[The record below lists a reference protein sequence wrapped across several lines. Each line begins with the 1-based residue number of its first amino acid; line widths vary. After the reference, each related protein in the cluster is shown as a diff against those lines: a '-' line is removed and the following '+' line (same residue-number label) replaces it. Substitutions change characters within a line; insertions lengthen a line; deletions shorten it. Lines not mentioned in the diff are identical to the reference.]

1 MLKNGDFEEGP
12 YIFPNTPWGVLVPPM
27 DEDDCS
33 PLSPW
38 MILSSSKSVKYVDA
52 AHYKVPRCGHAVELV
67 SGLETALAQDVRTV
81 PGRPYRVEFSTGD
94 AGNGCVGSMAVQAY
108 AARESVK
115 VPYQSQGKGGFTR
128 GVLEFTAIT
137 NQTRVVFVSMSYI
150 MKPDGTLCGPVI
162 DDVSLVCTRR
172 HRARRL
178 LL

>member
-1 MLKNGDFEEGP
+1 
-12 YIFPNTPWGVLVPPM
+12 
-27 DEDDCS
+27 
-33 PLSPW
+33 
-38 MILSSSKSVKYVDA
+38 
-52 AHYKVPRCGHAVELV
+52 
-67 SGLETALAQDVRTV
+67 
-81 PGRPYRVEFSTGD
+81 
-94 AGNGCVGSMAVQAY
+94 MAVQAY